1 MTMTMTPRAL
11 VFDCDGTLADSMPAH
26 FVAWGDAL
34 RPHGLVLSED
44 QFHAFAGMSTRQ
56 IIERLAHEQGRPVDV
71 AAIALD
77 KDEQFLR
84 RLDRVRAIEPVVAVA
99 RQFRGRG
106 PMAVATG
113 NVRRVAEATLDALG
127 IRGWFGAIVG
137 ADEVE
142 RPKPAPD
149 TFLEAARRLGVEPR
163 DCRAYEDGDPG
174 LRAAR
179 AAGMDV
185 VDVRPWLG

>member
-1 MTMTMTPRAL
+1 
-11 VFDCDGTLADSMPAH
+11 
-26 FVAWGDAL
+26 
-34 RPHGLVLSED
+34 
-44 QFHAFAGMSTRQ
+44 
-56 IIERLAHEQGRPVDV
+56 HEQGRPVDV